1 MKSVGSHS
9 DNVNNNQIVKQQH
22 FRTVVYDRSPVSV
35 NRLCDAL
42 KSYSS
47 AGLLKAI
54 ENKTI
59 DVDGAFAEFN
69 YIINYFVKAFVPQHT
84 VCIRPKDPAFVTPLI
99 KHYLRKRNIA
109 LRRGLVEKGAAL
121 SKKIK
126 KLINEERNTMLT
138 KASTSNIKQL
148 WLLLKC
154 TDNWGKRLNLLSEC
168 GNAEDINKHFASVA
182 TDQNYNKDN
191 IITELTRY
199 IYCRK

>member
-1 MKSVGSHS
+1 VKSVGSHS

-84 VCIRPKDPAFVTPLI
+84 VCIKPKT
-99 KHYLRKRNIA
+99 
-109 LRRGLVEKGAAL
+109 
-121 SKKIK
+121 
-126 KLINEERNTMLT
+126 
-138 KASTSNIKQL
+138 Q
-148 WLLLKC
+148 LLL
-154 TDNWGKRLNLLSEC
+154 LL
-168 GNAEDINKHFASVA
+168 
-182 TDQNYNKDN
+182 
-191 IITELTRY
+191 
-199 IYCRK
+199 